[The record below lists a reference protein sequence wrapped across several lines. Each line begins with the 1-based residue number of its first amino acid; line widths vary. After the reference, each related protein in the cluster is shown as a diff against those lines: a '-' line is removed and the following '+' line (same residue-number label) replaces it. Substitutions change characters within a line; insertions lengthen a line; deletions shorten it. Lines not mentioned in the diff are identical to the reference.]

1 MPCTKPTEIRGRE
14 RTPGHYLAALRF
26 GILLVCGVLILR
38 FTAMAQA
45 PGDDWR
51 TEIRRACEARRWE
64 DALNVAERE
73 IALHPTDMDI
83 RAWRARIL
91 SWSGKLA
98 EAERELTE
106 ILKTVPQDADDWM
119 ELSNVYAKQG
129 RAKDALNAIDRAVD
143 LDPKRADLRSARG
156 RILRLTGN
164 SNEARFEF
172 QRALALDS
180 GSQEA
185 RSGLLSLEERPKHEL
200 RFGADNDLLS
210 FADSNRNQWVSLVSR
225 WTPHWTTSAAGS
237 FYQRGG
243 TDAANFVGSVTGTLP
258 HWGAA
263 TFGGGTARDEGV
275 VPRTEAFFE
284 LDHGL
289 KVGESGWV
297 RGMEIVYG
305 QHWYWY
311 STARILTLSETAM
324 LYLPGR
330 WTWSIRLT
338 EVRNDFSNTNVD
350 WKPSGLTRL
359 GYPLGKQGRRSL
371 SGNLF
376 YAIGTEDFA
385 QVDQIGSFAS
395 QTYGAGLRFQ
405 ITARQDVSGYAAF
418 QQRTQ
423 DRRDLGFGFSY
434 GIRF

>member
-1 MPCTKPTEIRGRE
+1 MLRRKPTELRGRG
-14 RTPGHYLAALRF
+14 RSDGHDLAARHF
-26 GILLVCGVLILR
+26 AILLLSAVLLPGYA
-38 FTAMAQA
+38 TMAQA
-45 PGDDWR
+45 PVDDWKA
-51 TEIRRACEARRWE
+51 EIRKACQTQRWE
-64 DALNVAERE
+64 DAVNIAERE

-83 RAWRARIL
+83 RTWRARIL

-106 ILKTVPQDADDWM
+106 ILKSVPQDPDGWM

-129 RAKDALNAIDRAVD
+129 RARDALRAIDRAVE
-143 LDPKRADLRSARG
+143 LDSKRADLRAARG
-156 RILRLTGN
+156 NILRLTG
-164 SNEARFEF
+164 SRNEARFEF
-172 QRALALDS
+172 RRALALDS

-185 RSGLLSLEERPKHEL
+185 RSGLLSLEDPPKHEL
-200 RFGADNDLLS
+200 RFGAENDLLS

-237 FYQRGG
+237 FYERGG

-258 HWGAA
+258 HWGAM
-263 TFGGGTARDEGV
+263 TVGGGTAHDRGV

-289 KVGESGWV
+289 RVGETAWV
-297 RGMEIVYG
+297 RGMELVYG

-311 STARILTLSETAM
+311 STAKILTSSETAM

-338 EVRNDFSNTNVD
+338 EVRNDFSNANVD

-359 GYPLGKQGRRSL
+359 TFPLGKQGPRSL
-371 SGNLF
+371 SGNVF
-376 YAIGTEDFA
+376 CAIGTEDFA
-385 QVDQIGSFAS
+385 QVDQVGSFAS
-395 QTYGAGLRFQ
+395 QTYGGGLRFQ
-405 ITARQDVSGYAAF
+405 VTALQDLSGYFAF